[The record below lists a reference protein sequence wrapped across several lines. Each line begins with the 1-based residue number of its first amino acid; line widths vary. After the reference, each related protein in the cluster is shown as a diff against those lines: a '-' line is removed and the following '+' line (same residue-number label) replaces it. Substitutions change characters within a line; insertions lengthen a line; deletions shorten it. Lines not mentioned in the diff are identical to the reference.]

1 MPRFTNVL
9 LKLVFV
15 IHKNKEAY
23 SEPLFVKIV
32 DHGWELAKFGK
43 SSILHV

>member
-1 MPRFTNVL
+1 MQKNYFTIAMPRFTNVL

-32 DHGWELAKFGK
+32 DHGW
-43 SSILHV
+43 